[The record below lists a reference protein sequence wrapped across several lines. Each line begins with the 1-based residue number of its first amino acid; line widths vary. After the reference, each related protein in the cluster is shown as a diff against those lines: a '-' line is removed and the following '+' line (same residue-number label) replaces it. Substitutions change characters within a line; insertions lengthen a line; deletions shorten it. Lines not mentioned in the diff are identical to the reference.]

1 MSSPPISGSTTRIA
15 VETGDTLSEIAAEN
29 NMSLGELLELNP
41 QFDASKVD
49 GRLDTNRSGDGGY
62 DPDFIRPGD
71 TIIVPKQA
79 NTNGAGQSENWMF
92 APSHL
97 DAAQAIPGQAS
108 NGKLDLNDV
117 YNRYR
122 GGDYVFGGGRDG
134 SGLGVPGAKNSD
146 CSAFVSAV
154 WREHGVQLP
163 AHTDAAYNKLK
174 SLGAQS
180 TTNDP
185 KPGDVV
191 FWMGAGT
198 GGAVSHHMG
207 IYMGDGKVL
216 QQTGA
221 NGGGVQVLP
230 IPKSGI
236 EILRDPRM

>member
-1 MSSPPISGSTTRIA
+1 MSTPPVSGGMTRIT
-15 VETGDTLSEIAAEN
+15 VESGDTLSEIAAEN
-29 NMSLGELLELNP
+29 NMSLQELLELNP

-49 GRLDTNRSGDGGY
+49 GRLDPNRSGEGGY

-71 TIIVPKQA
+71 TIIVPKQ
-79 NTNGAGQSENWMF
+79 NGSNRPDGGYGVVPMSGDLPAQS
-92 APSHL
+92 
-97 DAAQAIPGQAS
+97 S

-134 SGLGVPGAKNSD
+134 RGLGVVGAKNSD

-154 WREHGVQLP
+154 WREQGLELR
-163 AHTDAAYNKLK
+163 AHTDAAYKQLK
-174 SLGAQS
+174 SLGAQE
-180 TTNDP
+180 TTGNP
-185 KPGDVV
+185 QPGDVV

-198 GGAVSHHMG
+198 GGGISHHMG

-221 NGGGVQVLP
+221 NGGGVQVLTMP
-230 IPKSGI
+230 RSNI
-236 EILRDPRM
+236 EIYRDPRM

>member
-1 MSSPPISGSTTRIA
+1 MSTPPISGGTTRIS
-15 VETGDTLSEIAAEN
+15 VEQGDTLSEIAADN

-49 GRLDTNRSGDGGY
+49 GRLDTNRSGEGGY

-71 TIIVPKQA
+71 TIIVNKP
-79 NTNGAGQSENWMF
+79 NGGNRPDGGYGVTATQ
-92 APSHL
+92 
-97 DAAQAIPGQAS
+97 DIPGQAS

-134 SGLGVPGAKNSD
+134 SGLGIVGAKNSD

-154 WREHGVQLP
+154 WREHGVNLR
-163 AHTDAAYNKLK
+163 AHTDAAYNQLK
-174 SLGAQS
+174 SLGAQE
-180 TTNDP
+180 TTGNP

-198 GGAVSHHMG
+198 GGGISHHMG
-207 IYMGDGKVL
+207 IYMGNGMVL

-221 NGGGVQVLP
+221 NGGGVQVLKMP
-230 IPKSGI
+230 SSNI
-236 EILRDPRM
+236 EIYRDPRMQA